1 MRLLLDEQVPRRL
14 KRSFAGH
21 NVQTVREMGWNGKSN
36 GELLALA
43 RDEFDAFIK
52 LDRKLE
58 YQQNITDED
67 IPIIVLITRRNNI
80 EYLQPLV
87 PAVLEA
93 LKNPNRGEIVH
104 IEAC

>member
-21 NVQTVREMGWNGKSN
+21 DVQTVREMGWNGKNN

-43 RDEFDAFIK
+43 RDEFDAFIT

-58 YQQNITDED
+58 YQQNITEED

-87 PAVLEA
+87 PKVLQALDDPKRGAVVHVEA
-93 LKNPNRGEIVH
+93 
-104 IEAC
+104 

>member
-14 KRSFAGH
+14 KRSFARH
-21 NVQTVREMGWNGKSN
+21 SVQTVRDMGWNGKSN

-43 RDEFDAFIK
+43 RDEFDAFIT

-58 YQQNITDED
+58 YQQNITEKD

-87 PAVLEA
+87 PKVLQA
-93 LKNPNRGEIVH
+93 LNDPKRGEIVH
-104 IEAC
+104 IED

>member
-21 NVQTVREMGWNGKSN
+21 EVQTVRDMGWVGKSN

-43 RDEFDAFIK
+43 RDEFDAFIT

-58 YQQNITDED
+58 YQQNITEKD

-87 PAVLEA
+87 PKVLEA
-93 LKNPNRGEIVH
+93 LDNPKRGEVVH
-104 IEAC
+104 IEA

>member
-14 KRSFAGH
+14 KRSFPGH
-21 NVQTVREMGWNGKSN
+21 SVQTVRDMGWNGKSN

-43 RDEFDAFIK
+43 RDEFDAFIT

-58 YQQNITDED
+58 YQQNITEED
-67 IPIIVLITRRNNI
+67 IPIIVLITKRISI
-80 EYLQPLV
+80 EYLRPLV

-93 LKNPNRGEIVH
+93 LKNPNRGEVVP
-104 IEAC
+104 IEA

>member
-14 KRSFAGH
+14 IRSFAEH
-21 NVQTVREMGWNGKSN
+21 SVQTVREMGWNGKSN
-36 GELLALA
+36 GDLLALA
-43 RDEFDAFIK
+43 RDEFDAFIT

-58 YQQNITDED
+58 YQQNITEKD

-87 PAVLEA
+87 PKVLEA
-93 LKNPNRGEIVH
+93 LDNPKHGEVVH
-104 IEAC
+104 IEA

>member
-14 KRSFAGH
+14 KRSFPGH
-21 NVQTVREMGWNGKSN
+21 SVQTVRDMGWNGKSN

-43 RDEFDAFIK
+43 RDEFDAFIT

-58 YQQNITDED
+58 YQQNITEED
-67 IPIIVLITRRNNI
+67 IPIIVLITKRISI

-87 PAVLEA
+87 PKVLQA
-93 LKNPNRGEIVH
+93 LNDPNRGEVVH
-104 IEAC
+104 IEA

>member
-21 NVQTVREMGWNGKSN
+21 NVQTVREMGWSGKSN

-43 RDEFDAFIK
+43 RDKFDAFIT

-58 YQQNITDED
+58 YQQNITEKD
-67 IPIIVLITRRNNI
+67 IPIFVLITRRNNI

-87 PAVLEA
+87 PKVLRA
-93 LKNPNRGEIVH
+93 LNDPKRGEVVH
-104 IEAC
+104 IEA

>member
-14 KRSFAGH
+14 KRSFAGN
-21 NVQTVREMGWNGKSN
+21 NVQTVGDMGWNGKSN

-43 RDEFDAFIK
+43 RDEFDAFIT

-58 YQQNITDED
+58 YQQNITEED

-87 PAVLEA
+87 PKVLQA
-93 LKNPNRGEIVH
+93 LNNPKRGEVVH
-104 IEAC
+104 IEA

>member
-43 RDEFDAFIK
+43 RDEFDAFIT

-58 YQQNITDED
+58 YQQNITEED
-67 IPIIVLITRRNNI
+67 IPIFVLVTRRNNI

-87 PAVLEA
+87 PEVLQA
-93 LKNPNRGEIVH
+93 LNDPKRGEVVP
-104 IEAC
+104 IEA

>member
-14 KRSFAGH
+14 KGSFAGH
-21 NVQTVREMGWNGKSN
+21 DVQTVREMGWNGKSN

-43 RDEFDAFIK
+43 RDEFDAFIT

-58 YQQNITDED
+58 YQQNITEED

-87 PAVLEA
+87 PKGLQALDDPKRGAVVHVEA
-93 LKNPNRGEIVH
+93 
-104 IEAC
+104 

>member
-43 RDEFDAFIK
+43 RDEFDAFVT

-58 YQQNITDED
+58 YQQNITEED
-67 IPIIVLITRRNNI
+67 IPIFVLVTRRNNI
-80 EYLQPLV
+80 EYLQP
-87 PAVLEA
+87 
-93 LKNPNRGEIVH
+93 
-104 IEAC
+104 

>member
-1 MRLLLDEQVPRRL
+1 
-14 KRSFAGH
+14 
-21 NVQTVREMGWNGKSN
+21 MGWNGKSN

-43 RDEFDAFIK
+43 RDEFDAFIT

-58 YQQNITDED
+58 YQQNITEKD

-87 PAVLEA
+87 PKVLQA
-93 LKNPNRGEIVH
+93 LNDPKRGEIVH
-104 IEAC
+104 IED

>member
-21 NVQTVREMGWNGKSN
+21 NVQTVTDVGWNGKSN

-43 RDEFDAFIK
+43 RDEFDAFIT

-58 YQQNITDED
+58 YQQNITEKD
-67 IPIIVLITRRNNI
+67 IAIIVLITRRNDI
-80 EYLQPLV
+80 EYLQ
-87 PAVLEA
+87 A
-93 LKNPNRGEIVH
+93 
-104 IEAC
+104 

>member
-21 NVQTVREMGWNGKSN
+21 DVQTVREMGWNGKSN

-43 RDEFDAFIK
+43 RDEFDAFIT

-58 YQQNITDED
+58 YQQNITEED

-87 PAVLEA
+87 PKVLQALDDPKRGAVVHVEA
-93 LKNPNRGEIVH
+93 
-104 IEAC
+104 